1 MNKRI
6 LIIGNQGYLGS
17 RMTDY
22 LQERGYDCTGAD
34 MGFFA
39 EGVIYDPLPVKMLD
53 KEART
58 LEENDFNGFDV
69 VIQLAGISN
78 DPFGN
83 LRPELIYDPT
93 REYAL
98 RIAKICKKLGIRFI
112 FPSSCSVYGLGGDG
126 LLDENG
132 PISPQ
137 TGYSLNKIQIEQ
149 DLAEISDSN
158 FSPIALRLATVFG
171 FSPRIRFDLVINMLC
186 GMAVTENK
194 IILNSN
200 GEAWRPHLYIDD
212 VCEAFR
218 CSIDW
223 EYNEGK
229 LMILNV
235 GRDDNNLRIIDVA
248 QLIQQAE
255 SGCKLSF
262 LGQGDETVD
271 DLVKDRK
278 INDGVDKRNY
288 QVSFEKIHRELPG
301 FATKWK
307 VQDGIIQLLKDFH
320 KSGLSKFDFKK
331 REFYRLQHI
340 EYLYNQNFISD
351 TLNWNK

>member
-1 MNKRI
+1 MKKV

-22 LQERGYDCTGAD
+22 LKGFGYDCTGAD
-34 MGFFA
+34 MGFFRTGLLTDS
-39 EGVIYDPLPVKMLD
+39 EPVAMLE

-58 LEENDFNGFDV
+58 VTESDIEKFDV
-69 VIQLAGISN
+69 VLQLAGISN

-83 LRPELIYDPT
+83 LKPELIYDPT

-98 RIAKICKKLGIRFI
+98 RIAKMCKKLGVRFI
-112 FPSSCSVYGLGGDG
+112 FPSSCSVYGLGGNG

-132 PISPQ
+132 PVSPQ
-137 TGYSLNKIQIEQ
+137 TGYSLNKIQIEE
-149 DLAEISDSN
+149 DLAGIADAD

-171 FSPRIRFDLVINMLC
+171 FSPRIRFDVVINMLS
-186 GMAVTENK
+186 GMAVAEK
-194 IILNSN
+194 RVILNSN

-218 CSIDW
+218 CCIEWD
-223 EYNEGK
+223 YNDGK

-235 GRDDNNLRIIDVA
+235 GRNDNNLRILDVA
-248 QLIQQAE
+248 KMIQQLE
-255 SGCKLSF
+255 PGCSLSF
-262 LGQGDETVD
+262 LGQSEDQTVD

-288 QVSFEKIHRELPG
+288 QVSFDKIANLLPG
-301 FATKWK
+301 FTCKWT
-307 VQDGIIQLLKDFH
+307 VESGIEQLLKDLH
-320 KSGLSKFDFKK
+320 NCGLDKPKFKQ
-331 REFYRLQHI
+331 REFYRLQQI
-340 EYLYNQNFISD
+340 EFLYNNGQ
-351 TLNWNK
+351 LNELLQWR

>member
-1 MNKRI
+1 MKKI
-6 LIIGNQGYLGS
+6 LILGNQGYLGS

-22 LQERGYDCTGAD
+22 FQQYGYQCTGAD

-39 EGVIYDPLPVKMLD
+39 EGFLTEPKPVTMLA

-58 LEENDFNGFDV
+58 ISETDIDGYDV

-98 RIAKICKKLGIRFI
+98 RIAKICKKLGVRYI
-112 FPSSCSVYGLGGDG
+112 FPSSCSVYGLGGNG
-126 LLDENG
+126 LLDETG

-137 TGYSLNKIQIEQ
+137 TGYSLNKIQIEE
-149 DLAEISDSN
+149 DLASISDKD

-171 FSPRIRFDLVINMLC
+171 FSPRIRFDVVINMLC
-186 GMAVTENK
+186 GMAVSEK
-194 IILNSN
+194 RVILNSN

-218 CSIDW
+218 CCVEWD
-223 EYNEGK
+223 YNAGN

-235 GRDDNNLRIIDVA
+235 GRNDNNLRILDVA
-248 QLIQQAE
+248 RLIQNLE
-255 SGCKLSF
+255 PGCSLSF
-262 LGQGDETVD
+262 LGQGDDTTVD

-288 QVSFEKIHRELPG
+288 QVSFDKITKVLPG
-301 FATKWK
+301 FQAKWS
-307 VQDGIIQLLKDFH
+307 VAAGIEQLLKDLH
-320 KSGLSKFDFKK
+320 DSGLDKPKFKQ
-331 REFYRLQHI
+331 REFYRLQQI
-340 EYLYNQNFISD
+340 EFLFNGGR
-351 TLNWNK
+351 LNELLQWN